1 LKHRISLQVDILGTQ
16 RKHFVKCEFARLLDI
31 CTIIRKQEKPE
42 TAIPLQITNR
52 KTIFAGILYPWEDYL
67 PLSLEQLNLSHLYI
81 PVAPKCNQH
90 WEK

>member
-1 LKHRISLQVDILGTQ
+1 M
-16 RKHFVKCEFARLLDI
+16 
-31 CTIIRKQEKPE
+31 
-42 TAIPLQITNR
+42 
-52 KTIFAGILYPWEDYL
+52 IFAGILYPWEDYL